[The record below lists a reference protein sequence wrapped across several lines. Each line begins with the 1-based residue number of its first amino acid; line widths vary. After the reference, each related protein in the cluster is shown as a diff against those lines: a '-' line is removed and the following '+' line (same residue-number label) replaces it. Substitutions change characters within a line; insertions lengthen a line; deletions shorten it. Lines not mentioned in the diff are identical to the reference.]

1 MHLFTS
7 NCRQTKSLPP
17 RKNACMTGVPY
28 TFFIAAA
35 TIKTPCCVVSQ
46 METSSSYTFLNQT
59 VNLVATF
66 THLPEERQ
74 LLWRIFKTTSTIT
87 GKTEMHNFSIAT

>member
-7 NCRQTKSLPP
+7 NCRQTKSLLP
-17 RKNACMTGVPY
+17 RKNCMHDRSSLHL
-28 TFFIAAA
+28 FH
-35 TIKTPCCVVSQ
+35 CCSHNQ
-46 METSSSYTFLNQT
+46 NTMLSRQPMETSSSYTFLNQT

-66 THLPEERQ
+66 THLTEERQ
-74 LLWRIFKTTSTIT
+74 LLSRVFKTTSTIT